1 MLALY
6 TLNPPLR
13 DSGHTSRTGEPDD
26 RQIASH
32 TLVGVL
38 DLSHPE
44 AEQPEDIA
52 AALTGALKWVSPERL
67 IEAPDCGMKYLPR
80 LWPTRQP

>member
-1 MLALY
+1 
-6 TLNPPLR
+6 
-13 DSGHTSRTGEPDD
+13 
-26 RQIASH
+26 
-32 TLVGVL
+32 LVGVL

-52 AALTGALKWVSPERL
+52 AALTGALKWASPERL

-80 LWPTRQP
+80 LWPARQP